1 LRGRNAKLRKI
12 DHICMAVRDL
22 EKARKV
28 YEEDLGRCAVS
39 EDSTGTML
47 KEEKMAEHQEWDKE
61 RAEQHARWAKMA
73 SKLTYAPFARKIVAS
88 LAPLESGSTIVDL
101 GTGPGILAIEL
112 HKLLP
117 QAKIIGV
124 DLSSDMLEIAR
135 RNADETGMSNY
146 EVRLGR
152 AEELPIES
160 NSVNLVVTQSS
171 FHEWE
176 DQRKGLSEIFRILR
190 PSGSLILKDYN
201 WDWLS
206 GWRRSLFKFLLKVVG
221 ESYEDHVGM
230 FKGSLMKIMRECLN
244 SLLIKSPF
252 Y

>member
-1 LRGRNAKLRKI
+1 
-12 DHICMAVRDL
+12 
-22 EKARKV
+22 
-28 YEEDLGRCAVS
+28 
-39 EDSTGTML
+39 
-47 KEEKMAEHQEWDKE
+47 MAEQQEWDKE

-88 LAPLESGSTIVDL
+88 LYPLESGAVIVDL
-101 GTGPGILAIEL
+101 GTGPGILSIEL

-135 RNADETGMSNY
+135 RNAEEAGMSNY
-146 EVRLGR
+146 ETRLGK
-152 AEELPIES
+152 AEEMPIES
-160 NSVNLVVTQSS
+160 DSVSLVVTQSS

-176 DQRKGLSEIFRILR
+176 DQRRGLSEIFRILK
-190 PSGSLILKDYN
+190 PGGSLMLKDYN

-221 ESYEDHVGM
+221 ESCEDHVGM
-230 FKGSLMKIMRECLN
+230 FKFTFDQVADLLREAGFDE
-244 SLLIKSPF
+244 IKGKKNGLQF
-252 Y
+252 FVQALKR

>member
-1 LRGRNAKLRKI
+1 VI
-12 DHICMAVRDL
+12 
-22 EKARKV
+22 EQ
-28 YEEDLGRCAVS
+28 
-39 EDSTGTML
+39 
-47 KEEKMAEHQEWDKE
+47 QEWDKE

-73 SKLTYAPFARKIVAS
+73 SRLTYAPFARRIVRSMAS
-88 LAPLESGSTIVDL
+88 PEGDSTLVDL
-101 GTGPGILAIEL
+101 GTGPGILSIEL

-135 RNADETGMSNY
+135 RNADEAGMSNY
-146 EVRLGR
+146 ETRLGR
-152 AEELPIES
+152 AEEIPVES

-176 DQRKGLSEIFRILR
+176 DQRKGLSEIFRILK
-190 PSGSLILKDYN
+190 PGGSLILKDYN
-201 WDWLS
+201 RAWLS

-230 FKGSLMKIMRECLN
+230 FKFTFDQVADLLREAGFDE
-244 SLLIKSPF
+244 IKGKARGLQF
-252 Y
+252 FVRAVKR

>member
-1 LRGRNAKLRKI
+1 LRGRNANLQRKER
-12 DHICMAVRDL
+12 V
-22 EKARKV
+22 
-28 YEEDLGRCAVS
+28 
-39 EDSTGTML
+39 
-47 KEEKMAEHQEWDKE
+47 AEQQGWDKE

-73 SKLTYAPFARKIVAS
+73 SRLSYAPFAGKIVES

-101 GTGPGILAIEL
+101 GTGPGILSIEL

-124 DLSSDMLEIAR
+124 DLSDDMLEIAR
-135 RNADETGMSNY
+135 KNADEARMSNY
-146 EVRLGR
+146 ETRLGR

-190 PSGSLILKDYN
+190 PGGSLILKDYN
-201 WDWLS
+201 RDWLS
-206 GWRRSLFKFLLKVVG
+206 GWRRSLLKFLLKVVG

-230 FKGSLMKIMRECLN
+230 FKFTFDQVADLLREAGFDE
-244 SLLIKSPF
+244 IKGKARGLQF
-252 Y
+252 FGQALKR

>member
-1 LRGRNAKLRKI
+1 
-12 DHICMAVRDL
+12 
-22 EKARKV
+22 
-28 YEEDLGRCAVS
+28 
-39 EDSTGTML
+39 
-47 KEEKMAEHQEWDKE
+47 MAEQQEWDKE

-73 SKLTYAPFARKIVAS
+73 SRLSYAPFARKIVAS
-88 LAPLESGSTIVDL
+88 LAPLESGAVIVDL

-135 RNADETGMSNY
+135 KNADEAGMSDF
-146 EVRLGR
+146 ETRLGK
-152 AEELPIES
+152 AEEIPIES
-160 NSVNLVVTQSS
+160 DSVSLVVTQSS

-176 DQRKGLSEIFRILR
+176 DQHKGLSEIFRILR
-190 PSGSLILKDYN
+190 SGGSLMLKDYN

-206 GWRRSLFKFLLKVVG
+206 GWRRSLLKFLLTMVG

-230 FKGSLMKIMRECLN
+230 FKFTFDQVAG
-244 SLLIKSPF
+244 LLKEAGFDEIKGKARGLQF
-252 Y
+252 FVQALKR

>member
-1 LRGRNAKLRKI
+1 
-12 DHICMAVRDL
+12 
-22 EKARKV
+22 
-28 YEEDLGRCAVS
+28 
-39 EDSTGTML
+39 
-47 KEEKMAEHQEWDKE
+47 MAEQQEWDKE

-73 SKLTYAPFARKIVAS
+73 SKLTYAPFARKIVGS
-88 LAPLESGSTIVDL
+88 LALLEAGSTIVDL
-101 GTGPGILAIEL
+101 GSDWPAILAIEL

-135 RNADETGMSNY
+135 RNAHEAGMSNY
-146 EVRLGR
+146 ETRLGR
-152 AEELPIES
+152 AEEIPVES

-176 DQRKGLSEIFRILR
+176 DQRKGLSEIFRILK
-190 PSGSLILKDYN
+190 PGGSVMLKDYN

-206 GWRRSLFKFLLKVVG
+206 GWRRSLLKFLLKVVG

-230 FKGSLMKIMRECLN
+230 FEFTFDQVADLLREAGFDEIKGKARGLQFSVQALKR
-244 SLLIKSPF
+244 
-252 Y
+252 